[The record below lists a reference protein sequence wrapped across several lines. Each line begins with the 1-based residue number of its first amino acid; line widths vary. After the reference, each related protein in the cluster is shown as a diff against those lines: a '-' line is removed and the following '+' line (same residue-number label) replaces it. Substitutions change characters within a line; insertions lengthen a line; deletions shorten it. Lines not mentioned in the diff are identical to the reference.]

1 MRPILLSLRSTLSIS
16 IRDPV
21 LLTII
26 GVVILCL
33 TIRDIIDGKAR
44 FVPGFGD
51 YKREEYP
58 ANFWV
63 VCIARLLVALGILGF
78 VIYHAFTGDLYPKN

>member
-21 LLTII
+21 LMTII
-26 GVVILCL
+26 GVAILCL

-44 FVPGFGD
+44 FVPPNYGD

-63 VCIARLLVALGILGF
+63 ACILRLLVSLAILGF
-78 VIYHAFTGDLYPKN
+78 VIYHAFTGDLYPD